1 MILTFPTK
9 PLRVTELRCSIMC
22 SVKGLLNQFLMP
34 HQRRTGSRSR
44 AGRKILPAGV
54 EIFRT
59 VPFTLY
65 RLRKS
70 GNTFASINGEVIRQ
84 NTQEHLQHQPGIVDG
99 NGAWNAVRDSGK
111 GRLHSRTCADDIV
124 DKERPETRRQFRL
137 EPEVHRGNIRKGRA
151 GLLEKVEGFV
161 SAAGQGVADGESCES
176 RELVA
181 EKESV
186 RGDAQMGGDRN
197 QDSVSG
203 EADAFCQFACCLPE
217 AWEA

>member
-1 MILTFPTK
+1 M
-9 PLRVTELRCSIMC
+9 
-22 SVKGLLNQFLMP
+22 MP
-34 HQRRTGSRSR
+34 QQRRTGSRSR

-70 GNTFASINGEVIRQ
+70 GNTFASINGAVIRQ
-84 NTQEHLQHQPGIVDG
+84 DTTGHLQCQPDIVDG
-99 NGAWNAVRDSGK
+99 NGAWNTVRDSGK
-111 GRLHSRTCADDIV
+111 GSLHGRTGADDIV
-124 DKERPETRRQFRL
+124 DKERPETDRQFRL
-137 EPEVHRGNIRKGRA
+137 EPEVHRGNVGKVRA

-161 SAAGQGVADGESCES
+161 SSAGQGVADGESCES
-176 RELVA
+176 REFVA

-186 RGDAQMGGDRN
+186 SGSAQMGGNRN

-203 EADAFCQFACCLPE
+203 EVQAFRQFACCLPE